1 MGGYWNDKRIARCAA
16 FAALLVIVGYGAF
29 LRIHDLGI
37 SLYDDEL
44 YTRDRAMQSA
54 LYTLETRS
62 YPLYYLLAKGSLAFG
77 DTEAALRFPSFIA
90 GLLTIVLAYGI
101 VRQVHS
107 RTAGLVA
114 AAIVAFAP
122 FHIYYSTFARYYAL
136 MMFFALLTL
145 WFLAGILARGRL
157 RDWLGYTLA
166 ACLALASHVCF
177 APALAMMN
185 IVAGVYLLCQ
195 RSRGSFRRR
204 LGLVS
209 LLALCTVAASSLL
222 IQKNVNPSKV
232 FDLAF
237 KPSVTAPI
245 EKVSKADTPAASVV
259 MSNIDT
265 AKRPQ
270 GGGMAFTDP
279 ATGKT
284 RYRLTF
290 YDCVEYLKTYFWND
304 TNWLWPLLLVL
315 GVWGFVD
322 LWFRVPA
329 LAAPLTGGFLLG
341 PLSLFFV
348 TSGHWYHSRDLSFT
362 AVFAVVL
369 VACGACVL
377 PRFLAR
383 LITAPRSI
391 QLWRR
396 TVASAPERN
405 LSRTNLLY
413 VGLMLGLAVP
423 MAPVLNEAYNS
434 YPVDGYL
441 PRGPLVKNRAPI
453 RDWKNLHAV
462 TSQSV
467 RNGDYFLFMTPK
479 EERGALYIHYYL
491 SRFLPW
497 REEEVRFVE
506 QYGAPTPELLHELA
520 ARYPFSNLWFIGF
533 QNYNAPDF
541 QEFFNDAGA
550 EQYDFSAGNVPKGL
564 RLFQLG
570 APTTNHIH
578 NGGFEGRT
586 RGEQPEGV
594 RKTVDDVYAGS
605 VALQVEVEATD
616 VQGKDAWATM
626 FRTAVSPAK
635 YRLRNN
641 GFDAWADGQP
651 VGWTISGLP
660 AVSMTGAGFEDS
672 RGLQLAPAQ
681 QATLIQQSIDV
692 AIAPGRTLAL
702 SAKGLSHT
710 TDNLHLVLR
719 YAGPGF
725 QEEIH
730 AAHPG
735 TGVWAEMK
743 LEAPIPTEADPRSI
757 TVEVWRLAGGEGDAL
772 VDAIELTVLDGGASL
787 DPSTP
792 YVLSL
797 AVRTENLTHKSGSNM
812 VPAGRVRLAWI
823 DASGQSGFTN
833 LLHIRDNGE
842 WRKLSVVFQPG
853 IDIPAN
859 LKELYLEAGIVDGTG
874 IIGFD
879 QIQIEKGTQPS
890 PFTNTTRL
898 PHDET
903 IGPRDMTAHA
913 VRVPW

>member
-1 MGGYWNDKRIARCAA
+1 MV
-16 FAALLVIVGYGAF
+16 LLVIVGYGAF
-29 LRIHDLGI
+29 LRIHDLGS

-44 YTRDRAMQSA
+44 YTRERAMQSIP
-54 LYTLETRS
+54 YTLETRS

-77 DTEAALRFPSFIA
+77 DTEAALRLPSFIA
-90 GLLTIVLAYGI
+90 GLLTIVLAYGV

-122 FHIYYSTFARYYAL
+122 FHIYYSSFARYYAL

-145 WFLAGILARGRL
+145 WCLSGILARGRL

-166 ACLALASHVCF
+166 AFLALASHVCF

-185 IVAGVYLLCQ
+185 VVAAVYLLCH
-195 RSRGSFRRR
+195 RSRSSFRRR
-204 LGLVS
+204 VGLVS
-209 LLALCTVAASSLL
+209 LLALCTLAASSLL
-222 IQKNVNPSKV
+222 IQKNVNPSKI
-232 FDLAF
+232 FDLAS
-237 KPSVTAPI
+237 KPSVA
-245 EKVSKADTPAASVV
+245 APAASVASV
-259 MSNIDT
+259 DT
-265 AKRPQ
+265 PPVTLETSAAPAAKRPM
-270 GGGMAFTDP
+270 GGGLAFTDP

-304 TNWLWPLLLVL
+304 TDWLWPLLLVL

-348 TSGHWYHSRDLSFT
+348 TSGHWYHSRYLSFT

-377 PRFLAR
+377 PRFVAR
-383 LITAPRSI
+383 LLTAPRSI
-391 QLWRR
+391 RLWRR
-396 TVASAPERN
+396 TATSAPERN
-405 LSRTNLLY
+405 LSLTNLLY
-413 VGLMLGLAVP
+413 AGLMLGLVAP
-423 MAPVLNEAYNS
+423 MAPVLNEAYNT

-441 PRGPLVKNRAPI
+441 PRGPLVTNRAPI
-453 RDWKNLHAV
+453 RDWKNLHSV

-467 RNGDYFLFMTPK
+467 RDGDFFLFMTP
-479 EERGALYIHYYL
+479 EHEHGAPYTHYYL

-497 REEEVRFVE
+497 REEELRFAE
-506 QYGAPTPELLHELA
+506 QYGAPTPELLHDVA
-520 ARYPFSNLWFIGF
+520 AKYPFSNLWFIGY
-533 QNYNAPDF
+533 QNYNVLDF
-541 QEFFNDAGA
+541 QDFFNDAGA
-550 EQYDFSAGNVPKGL
+550 EQYNFSAGNIPKGL

-570 APTTNHIH
+570 APTTNYIH

-594 RKTVDDVYAGS
+594 SKTVDDVYAGS
-605 VALQVEVEATD
+605 VALQVALKEED
-616 VQGKDAWATM
+616 VAGKDAWETM

-641 GFDAWADGQP
+641 GFEAWASGMP
-651 VGWTISGLP
+651 VGWKIRGTSAL
-660 AVSMTGAGFEDS
+660 AMTDAGFENT
-672 RGLQLAPAQ
+672 RGLKLGPAPDTA
-681 QATLIQQSIDV
+681 IMQQSIDV
-692 AIAPGRTLAL
+692 GTAPGRTLEVKAM
-702 SAKGLSHT
+702 GLSNT
-710 TDNLHLVLR
+710 PDNLHLVLR

-725 QEEIH
+725 QEEVH

-735 TGVWAEMK
+735 SGAWAEMK
-743 LEAPIPTEADPRSI
+743 LEAPIPAETNPQSI

-772 VDAIELTVLDGGASL
+772 VDDVELKVLDDGASL
-787 DPSTP
+787 DPSKP

-797 AVRTENLTHKSGSNM
+797 AARTENLTHKSGSNR
-812 VPAGRVRLAWI
+812 VPGGRVRLAWV
-823 DASGQSGFTN
+823 DARGNSGVTN
-833 LLHIRDNGE
+833 LLHIRDEGD
-842 WRKLSVVFQPG
+842 WRKLWVVFRPG
-853 IDIPAN
+853 TDFPAE

-874 IIGFD
+874 IVRFD
-879 QIQIEKGTQPS
+879 QIQIEEGTQPS

-903 IGPRDMTAHA
+903 IGPRDLSAHA
-913 VRVPW
+913 VKVTW